1 MHQLDSDCRR
11 GFDVALPESKVIAL
25 PLKQEDPEC
34 VSDRTVLAKLGSLA
48 FSITIS
54 LRKAVS
60 VSVSDCQALAISGA
74 SALVRLVKRN
84 AVAPKEVGVTNHVS
98 AVGTLPNYSTVDSEE
113 NLKELSSDRQLEQ
126 SISHLLRYGVFLAS
140 AIVFVG
146 GVLYLIRYGDEPANY
161 QFFRGESS
169 VFSSP
174 RDVMTAVL
182 SGQCYGIIQLGLVI
196 LVATPIARV
205 AFSVLAFLR
214 QRDFIYVML
223 TLFVLSGLIYSLVGA
238 YV

>member
-25 PLKQEDPEC
+25 PLKQEAPEC
-34 VSDRTVLAKLGSLA
+34 VSDRTILAKLGSLA
-48 FSITIS
+48 FSISVS

-60 VSVSDCQALAISGA
+60 IGVSDSQALAISRA
-74 SALVRLVKRN
+74 SALVRLVKCN
-84 AVAPKEVGVTNHVS
+84 GVASKEVEVENHVN
-98 AVGTLPNYSTVDSEE
+98 AIDKLPNDCTVDGEE
-113 NLKELSSDRQLEQ
+113 NLTELSSDRQLEQ
-126 SISHLLRYGVFLAS
+126 FISHLLKYGVFLAS
-140 AIVFVG
+140 AIVLVG
-146 GVLYLIRYGDEPANY
+146 GILYLIRYGAEPANY

-174 RDVMTAVL
+174 KDVMTAVL
-182 SGQCYGIIQLGLVI
+182 SGQCYGIIQLGLLI

-205 AFSVLAFLR
+205 AFSLLAFLR
-214 QRDFIYVML
+214 QRDFTYVML